1 MRWLLRQPSCSFVGD
16 IRLHEAILD
25 HPRRCVAPG
34 GGGNNVHTVTV
45 RNIPL
50 PTVMILGRS
59 ALLLAGQST
68 LSQAQQTMGGGKGGP
83 KRLIVP
89 LIGWRRPLLSV
100 QPNQVCLGSML
111 KSTQACAILMERI
124 LPGSPT
130 RTPACGLGIRRT
142 PSLNGRRAP
151 PLGFVRRTPWVR
163 LQEQR

>member
-1 MRWLLRQPSCSFVGD
+1 MWWLLRQPSCSFVGD

-25 HPRRCVAPG
+25 HPRRCVAQVVVVCV
-34 GGGNNVHTVTV
+34 NIHTVTV

-68 LSQAQQTMGGGKGGP
+68 LSQAQQTRGTPKG
-83 KRLIVP
+83 LLVP
-89 LIGWRRPLLSV
+89 LIGCRRPLLSV
-100 QPNQVCLGSML
+100 QPNQVRLGSML

-130 RTPACGLGIRRT
+130 RTPAGGLGNLQN

-151 PLGFVRRTPWVR
+151 LLGFVRRTPWVR